1 MAGSRGVSK
10 GLVAGVVA
18 VVLLAAVVTGWFW
31 LRQHASSQDSSAH
44 TGCVEGSST
53 LAVTVD
59 PDIAAEIRAAADRYN
74 ATKPTVRDHCVTVT
88 VTPQPSAAVVAAFAA
103 GWDQKLGAQPALWIP
118 DSSRSIES
126 MRVPGLI
133 QGTPAPVAVSP
144 IVLAVPD
151 QLRQAL
157 ESAKVSWSDL
167 PRLQQGSLSELG
179 LSGWGGLRMAMPA
192 GDGSLA
198 AALAVGSA
206 VSGSDPL
213 TDDTARAG
221 QVTSAIA
228 RLAAGAPQTADNSA
242 ALTTAAGATA
252 ANAAVHATAAT
263 EQQLPGTGLT
273 AYHPTGAEPVA
284 DHPAA
289 LLTGPWVDKTQ
300 NLVAGLFVDYLRAPD
315 QQKLFADAGFPA
327 LPAGPP
333 PVTAKPVLDQ
343 VRAVLAKPVLGVQ
356 STVLIDTSAAMA
368 VKDGVLTR
376 LGNTLGALQ
385 STMDVMPADFGLGVW
400 TYSDV
405 GAGQEGDGGAGTAY
419 QVQGTTAPLT
429 PAHRTELAKSLS
441 TVSPDEVKNDRAYAT
456 LEAAYKNAVKNYA
469 DGHTN
474 TILLITGGPNDDSAI
489 SGTQL
494 LSDIAAL
501 TDSAHPI
508 RIDVIVVGGKG
519 SPTLQTL
526 AQQSNGSYTKLTSS
540 DDLKFGTA
548 ISQALTTS

>member
-1 MAGSRGVSK
+1 MTGSRGVSK
-10 GLVAGVVA
+10 GLVTGVVA

-31 LRQHASSQDSSAH
+31 LRQHADSQASSSH
-44 TGCVEGSST
+44 EGCVEGSSS
-53 LAVTVD
+53 LPVTVD
-59 PDIAAEIRAAADRYN
+59 PDIAAQVRAAADRYN
-74 ATKPTVRDHCVTVT
+74 ATKPIVRDHCVTVAVT
-88 VTPQPSAAVVAAFAA
+88 VQPSAAVVAAFGA
-103 GWDQKLGAQPALWIP
+103 GWDQKLGTQPALWIP
-118 DSSRSIES
+118 DSSRSIEA

-133 QGTPAPVAVSP
+133 QGTPGAVAVSP

-213 TDDTARAG
+213 TDDTAHAG
-221 QVTSAIA
+221 QVTSAIS
-228 RLAAGAPQTADNSA
+228 RLAAGAPQTADSSS

-263 EQQLPGTGLT
+263 EQQVQGSGLT
-273 AYHPTGAEPVA
+273 AYHPTGAAPVA

-289 LLTGPWVDKTQ
+289 LLTGSWVDKTQ
-300 NLVAGLFVDYLRAPD
+300 NLVAGVFADYLHAPD
-315 QQKLFADAGFPA
+315 QQKLFTDTGFAAPPA
-327 LPAGPP
+327 APL

-343 VRAVLAKPVLGVQ
+343 VRSVLAKPVLGVQ
-356 STVLIDTSAAMA
+356 ATVLIDTSASMA
-368 VKDGVLTR
+368 AKDGVLTR

-400 TYSDV
+400 TYSDL
-405 GAGQEGDGGAGTAY
+405 GAGGDGDGAAAY
-419 QVQGTTAPLT
+419 QVQGATAPLT

-441 TVSPDEVKNDRAYAT
+441 TVSPDEVKTDRTYAT

-474 TILLITGGPNDDSAI
+474 SILLITGGPNDDSAI
-489 SGTQL
+489 TGPKL

-501 TDSAHPI
+501 ADSAHPI

-519 SPTLQTL
+519 SQTLQTL
-526 AQQSNGSYTKLTSS
+526 AQQANGTYTSLTSS

>member
-10 GLVAGVVA
+10 GLVGVVVA
-18 VVLLAAVVTGWFW
+18 VVLLVAVVGGWFW
-31 LRQHASSQDSSAH
+31 LRQRADSQVASAH
-44 TGCVEGSST
+44 DGCVEGASG

-59 PDIAAEIRAAADRYN
+59 PDIAVEVKAAADRYN
-74 ATKPTVRDHCVTVT
+74 ATKPIVRDHCVTVT
-88 VTPQPSAAVVAAFAA
+88 VTSQPSAAVVAAFTSG
-103 GWDQKLGAQPALWIP
+103 GWDQKLGTQPALWIP
-118 DSSRSIES
+118 DSSRSIEM
-126 MRVPGLI
+126 MRVPGLV
-133 QGTPAPVAVSP
+133 QGSPLPVAVSP

-157 ESAKVSWSDL
+157 DAAKISWSDL
-167 PRLQQGSLSELG
+167 PRLQQGSLSEIG

-213 TDDTARAG
+213 TDDTAHAG
-221 QVTSAIA
+221 QVTSAIS
-228 RLAAGAPQTADNSA
+228 RLAAGAPQVADSSS
-242 ALTTAAGATA
+242 ALTTPVGVTA

-263 EQQLPGTGLT
+263 EQAVQSGTGLT
-273 AYHPTGAEPVA
+273 AYHPIGAAPVA

-289 LLTGPWVDKTQ
+289 LLTGAWVDKTQ
-300 NLVAGLFVDYLRAPD
+300 NLVAGLFADYLRAPD
-315 QQKLFADAGFPA
+315 QQKLFTDAGFAA
-327 LPAGPP
+327 LPAAPP
-333 PVTAKPVLDQ
+333 PVTAKSVLDQ
-343 VRAVLAKPVLGVQ
+343 VHSVLAKPVLGVQ
-356 STVLIDTSAAMA
+356 ATVLVDTSAAMA
-368 VKDGVLTR
+368 VKDGTLTR

-400 TYSDV
+400 TYSDL
-405 GAGQEGDGGAGTAY
+405 AADDGDSSATAY
-419 QVQGTTAPLT
+419 QVQGATGPLT

-441 TVSPDEVKNDRAYAT
+441 TVSPDEVKTDRAYTT

-474 TILLITGGPNDDSAI
+474 TILLITGGPNDDSTV

-494 LSDIAAL
+494 LSDIAGL
-501 TDSAHPI
+501 TDPAHPV

-526 AQQSNGSYTKLTSS
+526 AQQSNGSYTRLTTS
-540 DDLKFGTA
+540 DDLKFGSA